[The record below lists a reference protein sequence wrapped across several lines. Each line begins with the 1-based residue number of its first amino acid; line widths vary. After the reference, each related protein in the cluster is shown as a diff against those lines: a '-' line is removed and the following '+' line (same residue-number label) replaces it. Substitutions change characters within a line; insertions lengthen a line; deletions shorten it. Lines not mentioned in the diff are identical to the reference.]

1 MLAVAPAT
9 AADFRERDNP
19 MTDSGAEI
27 QPELEEVAVPFRPRS
42 AYVGY
47 KAFGSGDGAAL
58 VEPQVSRELRRSA
71 ELATLERRITGGLL
85 YGRIYVDE
93 GGEYLVI
100 DGYLEAGPGES
111 LHDKFGP
118 DGADNFTL
126 SESDLRLQRD
136 DAARMYAGLLELGWW
151 RSLPVIGEFGPQDL
165 ETQSRLVEE
174 GGVGLLVY
182 GSGLHWGT
190 AYLGP
195 EGLAPDSAGTLVPTP
210 APAPASEPPSAPA
223 LGAGRAGEPELV
235 NVGAGESLATQSPPG
250 TVPPPSAMGTQAPPR
265 GGRWA
270 RAPRESQPRQ
280 LRPRQTRV
288 RVPNRVRVARPASP
302 PGYPPKALPSDVQF
316 VIGAIALVIV
326 VAAIIIGVL
335 ASSVIVAVI
344 IAVIGLLALSGSM
357 WMARR

>member
-1 MLAVAPAT
+1 MRAAVRPRHARTVAAAT
-9 AADFRERDNP
+9 ADLRERDSP

-27 QPELEEVAVPFRPRS
+27 QPDLEEVAVPFRPRS

-47 KAFGSGDGAAL
+47 KAFGSGNGAAL
-58 VEPQVSRELRRSA
+58 VEPKVSRNLRHAA

-93 GGEYLVI
+93 AGEYLVI
-100 DGYLEAGPGES
+100 DGYLEGGPGENI
-111 LHDKFGP
+111 HDRFSP

-151 RSLPVIGEFGPQDL
+151 RTLPAVGEFGPQDL
-165 ETQSRLVEE
+165 DTQARLVQP

-182 GSGLHWGT
+182 GTGLHWGT

-195 EGLAPDSAGTLVPTP
+195 DGLAPDSAGTLMPTQSPP
-210 APAPASEPPSAPA
+210 AEAPPVLGNEP
-223 LGAGRAGEPELV
+223 GDEPELV
-235 NVGAGESLATQSPPG
+235 NVAAGERLSTA
-250 TVPPPSAMGTQAPPR
+250 PPPPAGAAPPR

-270 RAPRESQPRQ
+270 RAPRGTRAGQPP
-280 LRPRQTRV
+280 RPQTRV

-302 PGYPPKALPSDVQF
+302 GYPARNVPGDVQV
-316 VIGAIALVIV
+316 VIGALAIVLVV
-326 VAAIIIGVL
+326 VAIIIGVL
-335 ASSVIVAVI
+335 VSSVIVAVI
-344 IAVIGLLALSGSM
+344 IAIIGLLVLAGSV